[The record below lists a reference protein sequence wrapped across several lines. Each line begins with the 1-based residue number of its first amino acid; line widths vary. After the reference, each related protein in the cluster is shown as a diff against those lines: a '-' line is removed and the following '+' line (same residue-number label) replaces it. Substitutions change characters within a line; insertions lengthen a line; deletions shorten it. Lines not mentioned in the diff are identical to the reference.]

1 MIKRFLIILV
11 LIFNLPN
18 LSIADDIRDFQIE
31 GMSIGDSLLNYINK
45 DDIDNAPVKFYPKSK
60 EFKQTDLEHLIK
72 TETYDAIAVALR
84 TDDANY
90 IIHEIK
96 GFKRS
101 SSHEECLNSR
111 DEIVDELKNLF
122 KNDDYKINSYE
133 RETWEDKDS
142 IYKSVDFLFESG
154 SVRLYCINWS
164 KEIRE
169 SMGGFYDDSLT
180 VIIYD
185 SEFLSFLK
193 TNAF

>member
-1 MIKRFLIILV
+1 MKKLLGILILSLY
-11 LIFNLPN
+11 LISP
-18 LSIADDIRDFQIE
+18 SQADDIQNFQIE

-72 TETYDAIAVALR
+72 SETYDAITVALR
-84 TDDANY
+84 ANDTNY

-111 DEIVDELKNLF
+111 DEIADELKNLF

-154 SVRLYCINWS
+154 AVRLYCINWS

-169 SMGGFYDDSLT
+169 SKGGFYDDSLT